1 MGTPARTC
9 ASGRHVTYTDFV
21 RLHMKRLL
29 TFVALFLV
37 VGLSSCQ
44 CSDKPDIGPVEGDD
58 EQSALVVSGNDF
70 VA

>member
-1 MGTPARTC
+1 MR
-9 ASGRHVTYTDFV
+9 
-21 RLHMKRLL
+21 RLL

-58 EQSALVVSGNDF
+58 EQAAYVESGYDF